1 MGDGEIRD
9 FVRKVLVRRALSL
22 KCASRYHVLSL
33 GLTVIPQKPGER
45 GSRLAFIVPPD
56 SLNVRYL
63 SIRDRTYR
71 ISDSNPKPVRHGVD
85 RHAKSRPAWPSV
97 SSNRSSHCCWLP
109 EIFHSLVS
117 CQDTVPKYFEET
129 WYCKLIFPARCGS
142 SYITLLT
149 RS

>member
-1 MGDGEIRD
+1 MRVGEIRD
-9 FVRKVLVRRALSL
+9 FVRKVLVRRALGIPEMRV
-22 KCASRYHVLSL
+22 KIPCSRLRYGNSA
-33 GLTVIPQKPGER
+33 KARRE

-56 SLNVRYL
+56 RLNVRYL

-71 ISDSNPKPVRHGVD
+71 ISNSNPKPVRHGVD

-149 RS
+149 KS